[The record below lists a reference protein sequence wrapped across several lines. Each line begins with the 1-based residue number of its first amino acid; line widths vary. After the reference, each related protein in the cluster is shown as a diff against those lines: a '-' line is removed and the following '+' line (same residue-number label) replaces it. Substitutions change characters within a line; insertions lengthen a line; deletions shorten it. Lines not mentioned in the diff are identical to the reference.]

1 MISVITGAVI
11 GITAGMIA
19 GEGMEVVRNEKG
31 RRKLKKIDLKKG
43 LKAVGDESIL
53 TAGTALLVLG
63 TIIVADAA
71 TECEQEK
78 LKEKRKYYDDKRD
91 ELIERTDIIV
101 DVLADNKF
109 KEQSEVYL
117 NAAYIARNYN
127 GDLTEVVIKNS
138 DTGLALNKFESY
150 GLACMTDEEINKVL
164 LEGIEKEKELA
175 KDKMIEAIEYGPWWE
190 IEEIEEAYDM
200 LEKELF

>member
-11 GITAGMIA
+11 GITAGIIA
-19 GEGMEVVRNEKG
+19 GEGMEVVKNSEGK
-31 RRKLKKIDLKKG
+31 RRIKKIDLKKG
-43 LKAVGDESIL
+43 MKGAGDELIPAV
-53 TAGTALLVLG
+53 TTGLLVLG
-63 TIIVADAA
+63 IMILADAA
-71 TECEQEK
+71 MECEQEK
-78 LKEKRKYYDDKRD
+78 LKEKRKYYDDKKD

-109 KEQSEVYL
+109 REQSEAYL

-138 DTGLALNKFESY
+138 DIGLALNKFESH

-164 LEGIEKEKELA
+164 LEVIEKEKELA

>member
-19 GEGMEVVRNEKG
+19 GEGMEVVKNEKG

-71 TECEQEK
+71 MECEQEK
-78 LKEKRKYYDDKRD
+78 LKEKRKYYDDKKD

-109 KEQSEVYL
+109 REQSEAYL

-138 DTGLALNKFESY
+138 DIGLALNKFESH

-164 LEGIEKEKELA
+164 LEVIEKEKELA

>member
-11 GITAGMIA
+11 GITAGIIA
-19 GEGMEVVRNEKG
+19 GEGMEVVKNEKG

-63 TIIVADAA
+63 TIIVADAVA
-71 TECEQEK
+71 ECEQEK
-78 LKEKRKYYDDKRD
+78 LKEREKYYDIKKED
-91 ELIERTDIIV
+91 LIERTDNIV
-101 DVLADNKF
+101 DALADNKF

-164 LEGIEKEKELA
+164 LEVIEKEKELA

>member
-11 GITAGMIA
+11 GITAGIIA
-19 GEGMEVVRNEKG
+19 GEGMEVVKNEKG

-43 LKAVGDESIL
+43 IEAAGDELIPAAA
-53 TAGTALLVLG
+53 TGLLVLG

-71 TECEQEK
+71 MEYEQEK
-78 LKEKRKYYDDKRD
+78 LKERKKYYDIKKED
-91 ELIERTDIIV
+91 LIERTDNII

-109 KEQSEVYL
+109 KEQSEDYL
-117 NAAYIARNYN
+117 KAAYVARNYN
-127 GDLTEVVIKNS
+127 GDLTKIVIKNS
-138 DTGLALNKFESY
+138 NSGLVLNKFEAH

-164 LEGIEKEKELA
+164 MEDIKKEKELMRDTA
-175 KDKMIEAIEYGPWWE
+175 VDAIKYGEWWE
-190 IEEIEEAYDM
+190 IEEIEEAYDI

>member
-11 GITAGMIA
+11 GITAGIIA
-19 GEGMEVVRNEKG
+19 GEGMEVVKNSEGK
-31 RRKLKKIDLKKG
+31 RRIKKIDLKKG
-43 LKAVGDESIL
+43 MKGAGDELIPAVTTS
-53 TAGTALLVLG
+53 LLVLG

-71 TECEQEK
+71 MECEQEK
-78 LKEKRKYYDDKRD
+78 LKEKRKYYDDKKD

-109 KEQSEVYL
+109 REQSEAYL

-138 DTGLALNKFESY
+138 DIGLALNKFESH

-164 LEGIEKEKELA
+164 LEVIEKEKELA

>member
-11 GITAGMIA
+11 GITAGIIA
-19 GEGMEVVRNEKG
+19 GEGMEVVKNSEGK
-31 RRKLKKIDLKKG
+31 RRIKKIDLKKG
-43 LKAVGDESIL
+43 MKGAGDELIPAV
-53 TAGTALLVLG
+53 TTGLLVLG
-63 TIIVADAA
+63 IMILADAA
-71 TECEQEK
+71 MECEQEE
-78 LKEKRKYYDDKRD
+78 LKEKRKYYDGKKD

-109 KEQSEVYL
+109 REQSEAYL

-138 DTGLALNKFESY
+138 DIGLALNKFESY